1 MLMPFHK
8 LISTSPIGA
17 HVWVPL
23 DDETTMNYSVEYWP
37 DRPLSDDDLEESKS
51 FHFIHPELLP
61 GSDRAVLNKD
71 NDYRIDRALQA
82 SGKSYTGMF
91 GLGIQD
97 CGIQE
102 SMGPVADRTIEHL
115 GKSDT
120 TIIQIRR
127 LLLRALKD
135 FEAGGTPPGLD
146 PASYRVRSGRFTMKQ
161 DQPLAERVYDFVRIK
176 EPAFAK

>member
-1 MLMPFHK
+1 M
-8 LISTSPIGA
+8 
-17 HVWVPL
+17 
-23 DDETTMNYSVEYWP
+23 
-37 DRPLSDDDLEESKS
+37 
-51 FHFIHPELLP
+51 
-61 GSDRAVLNKD
+61 
-71 NDYRIDRALQA
+71 IDRALQK

-102 SMGPVADRTIEHL
+102 SMGPIADRTIEHL

-146 PASYRVRSGRFTMKQ
+146 PASYRVRSGRFTMATG
-161 DQPLAERVYDFVRIK
+161 QPLAERVYDFVRIK

>member
-1 MLMPFHK
+1 ME
-8 LISTSPIGA
+8 
-17 HVWVPL
+17 
-23 DDETTMNYSVEYWP
+23 D
-37 DRPLSDDDLEESKS
+37 SKN

-71 NDYRIDRALQA
+71 NDYGVDRALQK
-82 SGKSYTGMF
+82 SGKSFTGMF

-115 GKSDT
+115 GVSDT

-127 LLLRALKD
+127 LLLSTLKD
-135 FEAGGTPPGLD
+135 FTAGGTPPGLD
-146 PASYRVRSGRFTMKQ
+146 PASYRVRSGRFKLEKGKALT
-161 DQPLAERVYDFVRIK
+161 DGVNEFVRIK
-176 EPAFAK
+176 EQVFAK